1 MLSLVVTSELHRT
14 SVFAMESAACPILFF
29 GMISGIAAHH
39 RYGLIDGRESFAQEI
54 CFAAYLEIIKH
65 LAL

>member
-1 MLSLVVTSELHRT
+1 
-14 SVFAMESAACPILFF
+14 MESAACPILFF